1 MEGVSARAA
10 KTSARLVTDFEP
22 GMTTVE
28 FTEFFPLKG
37 AGQSDSREMLLW
49 LTARAYR
56 RSCTGAVGFN
66 SQLNPPVMC
75 LVIAENYE

>member
-22 GMTTVE
+22 GMTTAE
-28 FTEFFPLKG
+28 FTGFLPRKG
-37 AGQSDSREMLLW
+37 AGQSDSWEMLLW

-56 RSCTGAVGFN
+56 RSCMEAFGFN
-66 SQLNPPVMC
+66 SQSD
-75 LVIAENYE
+75 ANYPA